1 MIRLPMTDEPTLL
14 PEVDTPPKSGTW
26 AEEHP
31 RPTLEEIA
39 AGNHLGRAIDV
50 DDDDDNG
57 LDL

>member
-1 MIRLPMTDEPTLL
+1 MPEPTLL

-39 AGNHLGRAIDV
+39 EGNQLGRVIDV

-57 LDL
+57 MNR